1 MVAVFKHFPLVLDK
15 FYKINPNLVDV
26 FFLEISCIGEY
37 YSLFRGQKMSRF
49 YFFIWEKK
57 ITGGSLFEERGRG
70 IYRINRRFTFLF
82 LFLF

>member
-1 MVAVFKHFPLVLDK
+1 MVAVFEHFPLVLDK

-49 YFFIWEKK
+49 NFFIWEKK
-57 ITGGSLFEERGRG
+57 ITGGSLFEERGG
-70 IYRINRRFTFLF
+70 GGGGV
-82 LFLF
+82 